1 MERKTFRH
9 HLKATEAETERET
22 PQGVFPQTP
31 RKCPQ
36 RQAREA
42 GECDRVGL
50 PTEHPLSESISR
62 DEASLVKVKEARP
75 DEAGRCRL
83 QLTEGLP

>member
-31 RKCPQ
+31 RECPQ
-36 RQAREA
+36 GQAREA
-42 GECDRVGL
+42 GECDCVGL
-50 PTEHPLSESISR
+50 PTKHPLLESVSR
-62 DEASLVKVKEARP
+62 DEASLVKEEEARP
-75 DEAGRCRL
+75 DEEGRC
-83 QLTEGLP
+83 